1 VGGRWVRFS
10 FESGDGGW
18 KGLGRAGGRGE
29 LVVVVVVVVL
39 VVVVFGGKR
48 WVRWGKARVVI
59 RGVVQ
64 GPGYGGVVSGGL

>member
-1 VGGRWVRFS
+1 
-10 FESGDGGW
+10 
-18 KGLGRAGGRGE
+18 
-29 LVVVVVVVVL
+29 LVVVV